1 MGNSVSLLLLDLK
14 SNKIFDQRWRNIS
27 PAFPNHNHISNSRL
41 QPIRSSPVSL
51 NIIIAPEVHFT
62 YFSLPINFFFLDLRV
77 SGMCLCS
84 PRPGWRRHSD
94 PRHLSTAP
102 SPAWAGT
109 MTSLP
114 GDTLWCCLS
123 SLLLS
128 LSPGSSVAWWPSL
141 PGITS
146 HSCITRT
153 QPRAARAAPP
163 ASSPWPW
170 PGGQNWTL
178 E

>member
-1 MGNSVSLLLLDLK
+1 MK

-27 PAFPNHNHISNSRL
+27 PAFPNHISNSRL

-51 NIIIAPEVHFT
+51 LNIIRTPEVHFHFT
-62 YFSLPINFFFLDLRV
+62 YFSWYLFIVLFLDLQV
-77 SGMCLCS
+77 FGMCLCS
-84 PRPGWRRHSD
+84 QRLGWRRHSG
-94 PRHLSTAP
+94 PRPLSTAP

-114 GDTLWCCLS
+114 GDSLS
-123 SLLLS
+123 SVICSSLS
-128 LSPGSSVAWWPSL
+128 LSPSPGFSAAWWPSL

-153 QPRAARAAPP
+153 RQKAGRAAPH
-163 ASSPWPW
+163 ASSL
-170 PGGQNWTL
+170 GGQTCRCVVFDCLIW
-178 E
+178 